1 MAFGKSAVELAA
13 ELAMGSITAE
23 AIKSQYGDSIL
34 GEVLAIGGGLAAAG
48 ATSML
53 LEVIDRNTGIV
64 SDVGNVIDDI
74 FSF

>member
-1 MAFGKSAVELAA
+1 MTTTDGPKNTSQISRSNSLFIPALILA
-13 ELAMGSITAE
+13 
-23 AIKSQYGDSIL
+23 
-34 GEVLAIGGGLAAAG
+34 LAIGGGLAAAG

-53 LEVIDRNTGIV
+53 LEVIDHNTGIV